1 MGRAIDLFVT
11 YRFIKLLVTPFE
23 KTDAYRL
30 GIIDADG
37 KRILVP
43 GTTNKPTPLRTVE
56 EKSAYTVLHKLVFNI
71 KKIFAKVPGL
81 RTKLGTYAAALFLL
95 KDTFKESVD
104 DPDIFEKEFMK
115 YLKEQGYEIDDTI
128 SEEVIGF
135 GEVLP
140 KGEYKLANDIL
151 NKEEEELSAK
161 KGDKVV
167 AFDDEAPV
175 DTILGVDIFP
185 VVHVKTQEKIY
196 SGNER
201 EKIISY
207 TLTSIQTI
215 LAQNRFAKIAYE
227 YFKSLKEPYVSPI
240 ASNIIK
246 PIILMSLI
254 KLKVKNKLEF
264 TNMNLKK
271 SLNSIKN
278 KIGEILG
285 HYPNLLVN
293 ISELTP
299 KAIPSSD
306 IIKKYQ
312 RNL

>member
-37 KRILVP
+37 KRILEP
-43 GTTNKPTPLRTVE
+43 GTSNKPTTLRTVE

-71 KKIFAKVPGL
+71 KKIFGKVPGL

-104 DPDIFEKEFMK
+104 DPDVFEKEFMK
-115 YLKEQGYEIDDTI
+115 YLKEEGYEIDNSI

-140 KGEYKLANDIL
+140 KGDYKLANDIL

-167 AFDDEAPV
+167 AYDDEAPI

-196 SGNER
+196 VG
-201 EKIISY
+201 
-207 TLTSIQTI
+207 
-215 LAQNRFAKIAYE
+215 
-227 YFKSLKEPYVSPI
+227 
-240 ASNIIK
+240 
-246 PIILMSLI
+246 
-254 KLKVKNKLEF
+254 LED
-264 TNMNLKK
+264 
-271 SLNSIKN
+271 
-278 KIGEILG
+278 
-285 HYPNLLVN
+285 LV
-293 ISELTP
+293 
-299 KAIPSSD
+299 
-306 IIKKYQ
+306 Q
-312 RNL
+312 

>member
-23 KTDAYRL
+23 KTDAFNL

-37 KRILVP
+37 KRILEP
-43 GTTNKPTPLRTVE
+43 GTTNKPTILRTVE

-71 KKIFAKVPGL
+71 KKIFGKVPGL

-115 YLKEQGYEIDDTI
+115 YLKEQGYEIDNSI

-140 KGEYKLANDIL
+140 KGDYKLANDIL
-151 NKEEEELSAK
+151 NNEEEELSAK

-167 AFDDEAPV
+167 AYDDEAPV

-185 VVHVKTQEKIY
+185 VIHVKTQEKIY
-196 SGNER
+196 VGLED
-201 EKIISY
+201 
-207 TLTSIQTI
+207 LIQ
-215 LAQNRFAKIAYE
+215 
-227 YFKSLKEPYVSPI
+227 
-240 ASNIIK
+240 
-246 PIILMSLI
+246 
-254 KLKVKNKLEF
+254 
-264 TNMNLKK
+264 
-271 SLNSIKN
+271 
-278 KIGEILG
+278 
-285 HYPNLLVN
+285 
-293 ISELTP
+293 
-299 KAIPSSD
+299 
-306 IIKKYQ
+306 
-312 RNL
+312 